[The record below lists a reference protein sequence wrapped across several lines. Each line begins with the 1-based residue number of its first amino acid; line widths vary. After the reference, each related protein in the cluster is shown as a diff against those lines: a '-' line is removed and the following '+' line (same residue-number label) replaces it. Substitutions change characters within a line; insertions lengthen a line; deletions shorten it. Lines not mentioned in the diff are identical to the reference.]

1 MNAPVLWTAE
11 FPGTSFSEELH
22 TPEGFV
28 FSVFGSEGRIK
39 LFTGPKIAVFFC
51 CLSRQCMLPDHLAFS
66 FRVRPSVVDTLSL
79 ILFISN
85 YNYIVLECVT
95 TESKNHRTARVGRDV
110 KDHVSPNSPA
120 TCRAAKLHMYY

>member
-39 LFTGPKIAVFFC
+39 LFTGHKIAVLFC
-51 CLSRQCMLPDHLAFS
+51 CLSRQYMLPDHLAFS

-79 ILFISN
+79 ILFINLNSN
-85 YNYIVLECVT
+85 YFVLYFVILRSDIIL
-95 TESKNHRTARVGRDV
+95 SKLTFLLGLLLLF
-110 KDHVSPNSPA
+110 
-120 TCRAAKLHMYY
+120 CF